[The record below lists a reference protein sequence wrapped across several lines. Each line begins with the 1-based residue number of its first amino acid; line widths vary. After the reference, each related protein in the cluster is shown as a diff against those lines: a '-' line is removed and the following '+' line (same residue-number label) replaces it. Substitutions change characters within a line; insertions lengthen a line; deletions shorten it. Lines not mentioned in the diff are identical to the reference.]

1 MFDGAALTRVL
12 LRIMM
17 GLWAT
22 VINPELLSLCENN
35 TIGTGFL
42 SLPHHQY
49 KSKNTSIHVDI

>member
-1 MFDGAALTRVL
+1 
-12 LRIMM
+12 M

-35 TIGTGFL
+35 TIRTGFL